1 MAVDRFVQSIIEQ
14 ESNRNY
20 GAVNRRTGA
29 LGGYQVMPQN
39 LDGSWGGRKPRT
51 NFGWD
56 YEALGR
62 DVSPQEFLSNPA
74 IQDQIAQY
82 QLKRAYAKH
91 GAEGAAR
98 WWYSNSPNPSSNRP
112 APNEPSPNEYA
123 QKVASRL
130 GANPVPAQNDPAMA
144 LLQRRNPQGYA
155 QAMRQRLPAPNR
167 GGSGGSGGQPQ
178 VDPLVQILLDS
189 KSGAQVK
196 GADPLVQILIDAKQQ
211 QPKPEAP
218 PMWQSALLG
227 VSDALGATIVQGAA
241 KAGDIVNREVI
252 NPLLGTNL
260 EEDAY
265 GKYTQRYNLA
275 RQEFDQ
281 QREDAGAGFDATR
294 LAGSIAG
301 TGPLLLMGR
310 GLQGGKLLSQAG
322 AKFIG
327 SNAAAGGAAGAV
339 MFAENAG
346 DRLAN
351 TAGGAAIGA
360 VAAPV
365 VRAAGQALQPV
376 VRRVAN
382 ARQAVGGGTQARA
395 EATATIEAAFAQNGI
410 DLNSVNATV
419 RNDLIKEVEAAIKSG
434 QAVSPE
440 AIVRKATLGNVG
452 LTGTRAQVTGRA
464 QDWQKEREL
473 AKLQDVGDP
482 LRDKFVADHEALKR
496 LMADAE
502 AATGGRAYDRYD
514 AMQATFDALRRNDD
528 VRNAEIKGLYDAARN
543 ATGNDLTL
551 NSARF
556 VNDVSNEL
564 ERNGLGS
571 FLRSDIRGILGGLF
585 EGKAPLTIA
594 KKEELVQILN
604 NRLSKATDGSQRMAL
619 QIVRDKLEREV
630 LQTLDEFDQVITP
643 QGGSAADA
651 WQAAWMATQGR
662 LIGNSAGTDLS
673 TEVMGRG
680 LSTNVLPPVDDA
692 GQGAA
697 DAISAWQKARRTA
710 SERFGLIERTPALKA
725 ALDDVAPD
733 KAFESLVLNANVRDL
748 DALASELKNQPAAL
762 NGIRQ
767 QTVQWIAEQAT
778 RANNG
783 AFSPAAMNNAL
794 NKIGD
799 RRLSVLFK
807 PDEIAKIKN
816 INEAA
821 RYLMTQPPESAVN
834 NSNSAAGLANH
845 LMGAT
850 DGLAQKLPAGN
861 LARGAVMKITSTAR
875 GFAQASEA
883 ASLTKG
889 GVTTGERA
897 LSGAERELIEK
908 YGFIMDAN
916 GRLVRAGAVQGTVN
930 EQ

>member
-20 GAVNRRTGA
+20 GAVNKRTGA

-39 LDGSWGGRKPRT
+39 LDGSWGGRKPRA

-98 WWYSNSPNPSSNRP
+98 WWYSNSPNPSGNRP

-130 GANPVPAQNDPAMA
+130 GANPVPAQPAKTDPAMA
-144 LLQRRNPQGYA
+144 LLQRRNPREYDRI
-155 QAMRQRLPAPNR
+155 MRQRLPNNPQGLAALAEQLPAPNR
-167 GGSGGSGGQPQ
+167 GGSGGAGGQPQ

-189 KSGAQVK
+189 KGGASVK
-196 GADPLVQILIDAKQQ
+196 GADPLVQILIDAKQ

-252 NPLLGTNL
+252 NPLFGTDL

-265 GKYTQRYNLA
+265 GKYTRRYNLS
-275 RQEFDQ
+275 RQEFEQ
-281 QREDAGAGFDATR
+281 QREDAGAGFDGAR
-294 LAGSIAG
+294 LAGNIAG
-301 TGPLLLMGR
+301 SLPLLRMG
-310 GLQGGKLLSQAG
+310 GALPQGAKLLSQAG
-322 AKFIG
+322 AKFIA
-327 SNAAAGGAAGAV
+327 SNAAAGGVAGAA
-339 MFAENAG
+339 MFAKNAD
-346 DRLAN
+346 DRISN
-351 TAGGAAIGA
+351 TVNGAAIGA

-365 VRAAGQALQPV
+365 VRAVGQAAQPI

-382 ARQAVGGGTQARA
+382 ARQAAGGGTQARA
-395 EATATIEAAFAQNGI
+395 EATATIEAAFTQNGI
-410 DLNSVNATV
+410 DLNAISTTV

-434 QAVSPE
+434 KAVSPE
-440 AIVRKATLGNVG
+440 AIVRKAALGNVG

-482 LRDKFVADHEALKR
+482 LRDKFVADHDALKT
-496 LMADAE
+496 LMDDA
-502 AATGGRAYDRYD
+502 ASATGGRAFDRND
-514 AMQATFDALRRNDD
+514 AMQATFDALRKNDD
-528 VRNAEIKGLYDAARN
+528 LRNTEIRGLYDAARN
-543 ATGNDLTL
+543 ATGNELQL
-551 NSARF
+551 NAPRF

-564 ERNGLGS
+564 ERNGLGT
-571 FLRSDIRGILGGLF
+571 FLKSDVRGILGGLF
-585 EGKAPLTIA
+585 DGKAPLTIA
-594 KKEELVQILN
+594 KKEELVKVLN
-604 NRLSKATDGSQRMAL
+604 AGLANTTDGSRRQAL
-619 QIVRDKLEREV
+619 QIVRDKLENEV
-630 LQTLDEFDQVITP
+630 TQTLDEFDQAVLG
-643 QGGSAADA
+643 QGGDAIQA
-651 WQAAWMATQGR
+651 WQAAR
-662 LIGNSAGTDLS
+662 N
-673 TEVMGRG
+673 
-680 LSTNVLPPVDDA
+680 
-692 GQGAA
+692 AA
-697 DAISAWQKARRTA
+697 R
-710 SERFGLIERTPALKA
+710 ERFGLIDRTPAIKA
-725 ALDDVAPD
+725 ALDDAAPD
-733 KAFESLVLNANVRDL
+733 RAFEKIVLNANERDL
-748 DALASELKNQPAAL
+748 LALAKELENQPEAL
-762 NGIRQ
+762 NGVRQ

-794 NKIGD
+794 RKLGD
-799 RRLSVLFK
+799 RRLNALFS
-807 PDEIAKIKN
+807 PEEVAKIKN

-834 NSNSAAGLANH
+834 NSNSGAALANH
-845 LMGAT
+845 LMASVGSLVQAT
-850 DGLAQKLPAGN
+850 PFVGN
-861 LARGAVMKITSTAR
+861 LMRGSAQMAIKVAQNAKATAQT
-875 GFAQASEA
+875 GA
-883 ASLTKG
+883 AMRG

-916 GRLVRAGAVQGTVN
+916 GRLVRAGAVQGAVN
-930 EQ
+930 E

>member
-1 MAVDRFVQSIIEQ
+1 MTADRFVQSIIEQ

-20 GAVNRRTGA
+20 GAVNKRTGA

-39 LDGSWGGRKPRT
+39 LDGSWGGRKPRA

-62 DVSPQEFLSNPA
+62 DVTPQEFLSNPA

-98 WWYSNSPNPSSNRP
+98 WWYSNSPNPSNRRP
-112 APNEPSPNEYA
+112 MPNEPSPNEYA

-130 GANPVPAQNDPAMA
+130 GANPVPAQPAKNDPAMA
-144 LLQRRNPQGYA
+144 LLQRRNPREYDRV
-155 QAMRQRLPAPNR
+155 MRQRLPNNPQGLAALAEQLPVPNR
-167 GGSGGSGGQPQ
+167 GGSGGGGSTPTRTINSLEELEALMNAPKQPNKQ
-178 VDPLVQILLDS
+178 MAVITSLDELERMMGS
-189 KSGAQVK
+189 K
-196 GADPLVQILIDAKQQ
+196 
-211 QPKPEAP
+211 PKPEAP

-227 VSDALGATIVQGAA
+227 VSDALGATIVQGVA
-241 KAGDIVNREVI
+241 KAGDVVNREVI
-252 NPLLGTNL
+252 NPLFGTNL

-265 GKYTQRYNLA
+265 GKYTRRYNLA
-275 RQEFDQ
+275 RQELDQ
-281 QREDAGAGFDATR
+281 QREDAGAGFDGAR
-294 LAGSIAG
+294 LVGNIAGSA
-301 TGPLLLMGR
+301 PLMLMG
-310 GLQGGKLLSQAG
+310 GSLPQGAKLASQAG
-322 AKFIG
+322 AKFIA
-327 SNAAAGGAAGAV
+327 SNAAAGGAAGAA

-351 TAGGAAIGA
+351 TAMGAGVGA

-382 ARQAVGGGTQARA
+382 ARQAATGGTQARA
-395 EATATIEAAFAQNGI
+395 EATATVQAAFVQNGI
-410 DLNSVNATV
+410 DLNAVNATV

-464 QDWQKEREL
+464 RDWQKEREL

-482 LRDKFVADHEALKR
+482 LRDKFVADHEALKT
-496 LMADAE
+496 LMDDA
-502 AATGGRAYDRYD
+502 ASATGGRAFDRND
-514 AMQATFDALRRNDD
+514 AMQATFEALRKNDELRNT
-528 VRNAEIKGLYDAARN
+528 EIRSLYDAARN
-543 ATGNDLTL
+543 ATGNELQL
-551 NSARF
+551 NAPRF

-564 ERNGLGS
+564 ERNGLGT
-571 FLRSDIRGILGGLF
+571 FLRSDVRGILGGLF
-585 EGKAPLTIA
+585 DGQTPLTIA
-594 KKEELVQILN
+594 KKEELVKILN
-604 NRLSKATDGSQRMAL
+604 AGLANTTDGSRRQAL
-619 QIVRDKLEREV
+619 QIVRDKLENEV
-630 LQTLDEFDQVITP
+630 TQTLDEFDQAVLG
-643 QGGSAADA
+643 QGGDAVQA
-651 WQAAWMATQGR
+651 WQQARNAAR
-662 LIGNSAGTDLS
+662 
-673 TEVMGRG
+673 
-680 LSTNVLPPVDDA
+680 
-692 GQGAA
+692 
-697 DAISAWQKARRTA
+697 
-710 SERFGLIERTPALKA
+710 ERFGLIDRTPAIKA

-733 KAFESLVLNANVRDL
+733 RAFEKLVLNANERDL
-748 DALASELKNQPAAL
+748 QALVKELENQPEAL
-762 NGIRQ
+762 NGVRQ

-794 NKIGD
+794 KKLGD
-799 RRLSVLFK
+799 RRLNALFS
-807 PDEIAKIKN
+807 PEEVAKIKN

-834 NSNSAAGLANH
+834 NSNTGAALANH
-845 LMGAT
+845 LMSSVGSLVQAT
-850 DGLAQKLPAGN
+850 PFVGN
-861 LARGAVMKITSTAR
+861 LMRGSAQMAIKVAQNANATAQT
-875 GFAQASEA
+875 GQAMR
-883 ASLTKG
+883 G

-908 YGFIMDAN
+908 YGFVFDAN
-916 GRLVRAGAVQGTVN
+916 GRLVRAGAVQGGAN